1 MKWVMTM
8 KEIIIN
14 EDKMTEEEVTGV
26 VKRAKLVVE
35 NSKGELLLVK
45 CHDNCYLIGGHVD
58 GEEEDNDTLIR
69 EIKEEAGI
77 DYDPKVEEPFYSIK
91 YYCRDYPEEGKNT
104 KYISNYYS
112 VKYDLEPNID
122 NVSLTDDE
130 AEGGFELVYIP
141 KDKIL
146 DEMSKILETCTRKN
160 VVKDTIAVI
169 EEYLSK

>member
-1 MKWVMTM
+1 M

-14 EDKMTEEEVTGV
+14 EDKLKEKEVNGV

-45 CHDNCYLIGGHVD
+45 CHGNCYLIGGHVD
-58 GEEEDNDTLIR
+58 GDEKDNDTLIR
-69 EIKEEAGI
+69 EIREEAGI
-77 DYDPKVEEPFYSIK
+77 DFDPKVGEPFYSIK
-91 YYCRDYPEEGKNT
+91 YYCRDYPEKGHNT

-112 VKYDLEPNID
+112 IKYDLKPNLD

-130 AEGGFELVYIP
+130 AEGDFRLEYIP
-141 KDKIL
+141 RDKIL
-146 DEMSKILETCTRKN
+146 EEMNAILETCYRKN

-169 EEYLSK
+169 EEYLKQ

>member
-1 MKWVMTM
+1 M

-14 EDKMTEEEVTGV
+14 EDKLTEEEVNGV

-45 CHDNCYLIGGHVD
+45 CHGNCYLIGGHVD

-91 YYCRDYPEEGKNT
+91 YYCRDYPEKGKNT
-104 KYISNYYS
+104 KYISNYYA
-112 VKYDLEPNID
+112 VKYDLEPNTES
-122 NVSLTDDE
+122 VHLTDDE
-130 AEGGFELVYIP
+130 AEGNFRLEYIA

-146 DEMSKILETCTRKN
+146 DEMNEILKTCTRKN

-169 EEYLSK
+169 EEYLKQ